1 MVTWDESKRKG
12 NIRDHGIDFANCGT
26 IFDSPLI
33 TQEDTRYAYDEQR
46 LQSLG
51 LLGERVVFMV
61 WVERETGPH
70 LVSVRKAENYEQR
83 YYIENLRR
91 LGY

>member
-1 MVTWDESKRKG
+1 MVTWDEKKRKG
-12 NIRDHGIDFANCGT
+12 NIRDHGIDFAECKT
-26 IFDSPLI
+26 IFDPPLI
-33 TQEDTRYAYDEQR
+33 TREDTRDAYGEQR

-70 LVSVRKAENYEQR
+70 LVSVRKAEKHEQR